1 MSQDPMSPDNPMLL
15 SGYSNVPPG
24 MIATV
29 VTCLEMQERPEP
41 GSMPPVGS
49 LTVEHWPSP
58 SIEDYR
64 ALYRSVGEHWMWT
77 SRLIMDDSELA
88 AILQDPLVE
97 VHALMDGDRA
107 VGLLE
112 LDFRRQGE
120 CEIGYFGLA
129 AGTIG
134 KGAGRFLMNAAI
146 EKAWSR
152 RISRLWVH
160 TCHLDSAQAL
170 PFYQRSGFKPFK
182 MMVEVV
188 DDVRLTG
195 LVPRSASPQAPIIEP

>member
-1 MSQDPMSPDNPMLL
+1 MTQDPMSPDKPMLS
-15 SGYSNVPPG
+15 SGYSDVPPG
-24 MIATV
+24 KIATV
-29 VTCLEMQERPEP
+29 VTCLQMLERPEP
-41 GSMPPVGS
+41 GSMPPAGS
-49 LTVEHWPSP
+49 LSVEHWPSP
-58 SIEDYR
+58 SIGDYR
-64 ALYRSVGEHWMWT
+64 ALYRAVGEHWMWT
-77 SRLIMDDSELA
+77 SRLIIDDSELA

-97 VHALMDGDRA
+97 VHALMDADRA

-112 LDFRRQGE
+112 LDFRKGGE

-129 AGTIG
+129 AGAIG

-152 RISRLWVH
+152 PISRLWVH